1 MLFLS
6 FLVAKAKKES
16 IMSSMTFTV
25 QSKDTYLLEERYLS
39 VSLLIS
45 EEDMA
50 VSHST
55 FYCQRKSET

>member
-6 FLVAKAKKES
+6 FLAAKAKKES
-16 IMSSMTFTV
+16 IMRSMTFTV

-39 VSLLIS
+39 LSLPVS

-50 VSHST
+50 LSHST
-55 FYCQRKSET
+55 SYCQRKSET